1 MPRPYDRRM
10 SPRFASPNVVMLDR
24 PVYGYADVDRLL
36 GLSSGTA
43 RRWIE
48 GYKRRKEYLPI
59 VREAPTGEE
68 LVTWG
73 EFVETSLLAGYREA
87 GLRIV
92 RLRSIVQGL
101 RRELGVPYPLAHLRP
116 LVDGPTLTLVNR
128 LEDREELDPD
138 LRMVVRVQDG
148 QLLLAAPVR
157 QFKVNAIYDEISTT
171 KTDNADSVVVG
182 FSPLGPE
189 RAVTIDP
196 RRKFG
201 QPVVRAVPTAVLY
214 EQYSAGDSVELIA
227 DAYDLTRNEVLD
239 AIEFERRHEAIPE
252 AVAA

>member
-1 MPRPYDRRM
+1 MSRSYDRPMRQ
-10 SPRFASPNVVMLDR
+10 RFASPNVVMLDR
-24 PVYGYADVDRLL
+24 PVYGYGDVDRLL

-43 RRWIE
+43 RRWID
-48 GYKRRKEYLPI
+48 GYKRRKEYPPI
-59 VREAPTGEE
+59 VREAPTGVES
-68 LVTWG
+68 VTWG

-157 QFKVNAIYDEISTT
+157 QFKVNAIYAEIST
-171 KTDNADSVVVG
+171 KTDHADSVVVG
-182 FSPLGPE
+182 FNPLGPE
-189 RAVTIDP
+189 RAVRIDP

-227 DAYDLTRNEVLD
+227 DAYDLTRNQVLD
-239 AIEFERRHEAIPE
+239 AIEFERGHEPIAE
-252 AVAA
+252 VVAA